1 MDIRRRAQE
10 FKVTALRAV
19 RMLFPREHNPFY
31 SGFGYRQSDL
41 LAYRKVG
48 VPVAKI
54 FIVNGET
61 SEFCNMNRTYRKS
74 CDSLTEMVGAM
85 FPPTGSA
92 VEGTTPAAAD
102 AGAGAAAA
110 PSSPIQSRAPD
121 GKLRRGDEDERF
133 NTVNY
138 WKLPVQLVGTT
149 EIQAE
154 Y

>member
-10 FKVTALRAV
+10 FKVAALRAV

-48 VPVAKI
+48 VPMAKV
-54 FIVNGET
+54 FIIDGT
-61 SEFCNMNRTYRKS
+61 TGEFCNMNRTYRKS

-85 FPPTGSA
+85 FPPTGNA
-92 VEGTTPAAAD
+92 VEAVSSAAD
-102 AGAGAAAA
+102 DAGGAAALQ
-110 PSSPIQSRAPD
+110 SPTAAAEQE
-121 GKLRRGDEDERF
+121 GTKLRRGDEDERF
-133 NTVNY
+133 NQVNF
-138 WKLPVQLVGTT
+138 WKLPTPLVDTT
-149 EIQAE
+149 ELLDE